1 MNVRSYLKKRMLKVF
16 PSLDDVELEYGWG
29 GLVGITMNRMP
40 NFVRLAPN
48 VFLAQ
53 GFSGHGVAL
62 TGLAGK
68 LMAEVISGTAERFD
82 VMSRVP
88 HLPFPGGPLFRM
100 PALILGTTWYR
111 LRDLL

>member
-1 MNVRSYLKKRMLKVF
+1 MLS
-16 PSLDDVELEYGWG
+16 SLEDVELEYGWG

-40 NFVRLAPN
+40 NFGRLAPN

-100 PALILGTTWYR
+100 PALLLGTTWYR

>member
-1 MNVRSYLKKRMLKVF
+1 MGR
-16 PSLDDVELEYGWG
+16 PSRNYYESNAKFG
-29 GLVGITMNRMP
+29 
-40 NFVRLAPN
+40 RLAPN

-88 HLPFPGGPLFRM
+88 HLPFPGGPFLECPHCFWEQ
-100 PALILGTTWYR
+100 LGIVYGIF
-111 LRDLL
+111 

>member
-1 MNVRSYLKKRMLKVF
+1 
-16 PSLDDVELEYGWG
+16 
-29 GLVGITMNRMP
+29 MNRMP
-40 NFVRLAPN
+40 NFGRLAPN
-48 VFLAQ
+48 VFLAH

-82 VMSRVP
+82 VMSQIP
-88 HLPFPGGPLFRM
+88 HFPFPGGPLFRM
-100 PALILGTTWYR
+100 PALLLGTTWYR

>member
-1 MNVRSYLKKRMLKVF
+1 MLTVF
-16 PSLDDVELEYGWG
+16 PSLVDVELEYGWG

-40 NFVRLAPN
+40 NFGRLAPN
-48 VFLAQ
+48 VFLAH

-82 VMSRVP
+82 VMSQIP

-100 PALILGTTWYR
+100 PALLLGTTWYR